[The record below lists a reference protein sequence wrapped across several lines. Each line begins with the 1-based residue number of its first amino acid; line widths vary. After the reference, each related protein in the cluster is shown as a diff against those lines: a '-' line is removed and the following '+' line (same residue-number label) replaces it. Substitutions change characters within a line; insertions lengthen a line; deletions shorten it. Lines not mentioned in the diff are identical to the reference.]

1 MFGNPDYF
9 EPFSELS
16 GIKSEIPLRLMISHF
31 FAKYEQNSIILIIF
45 YNLDYII
52 ILLLGQI
59 D

>member
-1 MFGNPDYF
+1 MFGNLDYF

-16 GIKSEIPLRLMISHF
+16 GIKSEIPLRRMISHL

>member
-1 MFGNPDYF
+1 MFGNPYYF
-9 EPFSELS
+9 EPFSEPS
-16 GIKSEIPLRLMISHF
+16 GIKSEIPLMLMISHL

>member
-1 MFGNPDYF
+1 
-9 EPFSELS
+9 
-16 GIKSEIPLRLMISHF
+16 MISHL

-52 ILLLGQI
+52 ILLLDQI